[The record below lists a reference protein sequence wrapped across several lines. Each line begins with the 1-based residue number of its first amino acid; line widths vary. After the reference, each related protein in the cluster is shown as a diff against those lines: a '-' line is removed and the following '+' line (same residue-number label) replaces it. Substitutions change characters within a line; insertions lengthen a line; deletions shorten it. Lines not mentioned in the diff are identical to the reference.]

1 MFGMF
6 GGFGLGGGTF
16 DSNYRAYPVSF
27 IDKND
32 AEHADKVFLPP
43 SALDRLA
50 SLHIEY
56 PMLFKVENRK
66 TGRSTHCGV
75 LEFIADEGHVYLP
88 YWMMQNLAMEEG
100 EIVNLRSASLP
111 KGTYVKLQPHTTDF
125 LDISNPKAVL
135 ETTLR
140 NFSCLTVGDQITINY
155 NNRQYFIDIVEAKP
169 QPAISVIETDCEVDF
184 APPLDYVEPTRQ
196 EPAPAPVAEPTP
208 ESTSEPEPAEPS
220 FVPFRGSGMRLDGK
234 AGSSSCASS
243 PPSTSAASGSRPAG
257 GAAPGK
263 ASSSNGATPAS
274 ASAAPKQK
282 AGKVVFAGGNRLA
295 AKQAAAKE
303 QKAPAPPKEPAKE
316 EAAKFSAFQGKART
330 LKG

>member
-6 GGFGLGGGTF
+6 NGFGLGGGTF

-50 SLHIEY
+50 SLNIEY
-56 PMLFKVENRK
+56 PMLFQVANRK

-88 YWMMQNLAMEEG
+88 YWMMQNLALEEG
-100 EIVNLRSASLP
+100 EIVNLKSASLP

-125 LDISNPKAVL
+125 IDISNPKAVL

-169 QPAISVIETDCEVDF
+169 QAAISVIETDCEVDF
-184 APPLDYVEPTRQ
+184 APPLDYVEPTQ
-196 EPAPAPVAEPTP
+196 QQPAPAPVEETEP
-208 ESTSEPEPAEPS
+208 ESTSEPEPEQPS
-220 FVPFRGSGMRLDGK
+220 FVAFRGSGMRLDGK
-234 AGSSSCASS
+234 AASSSSS
-243 PPSTSAASGSRPAG
+243 IPSTASTSAATAG
-257 GAAPGK
+257 GAAPGRPS
-263 ASSSNGATPAS
+263 ASNGATAPA
-274 ASAAPKQK
+274 ATKQK

-303 QKAPAPPKEPAKE
+303 QKTPAPPKEPAKE
-316 EAAKFSAFQGKART
+316 EAPKFSAFQGKARS

>member
-6 GGFGLGGGTF
+6 GGFGLGGGSF

-27 IDKND
+27 IDKGD

-50 SLHIEY
+50 SLNIEY

-88 YWMMQNLAMEEG
+88 YWMMQNLALEEG
-100 EIVNLRSASLP
+100 EIVNLKSASLP

-125 LDISNPKAVL
+125 IDITNPKAVL

-169 QPAISVIETDCEVDF
+169 QAAISVIETDCEVDF
-184 APPLDYVEPTRQ
+184 APPLDYVEPTRS
-196 EPAPAPVAEPTP
+196 EPTPAPVQEQPA
-208 ESTSEPEPAEPS
+208 ESTSEPEVAEPS
-220 FVPFRGSGMRLDGK
+220 FVPFRGAAQRLDGK
-234 AGSSSCASS
+234 APS
-243 PPSTSAASGSRPAG
+243 PSTGPPAPSTSAASGSRSSSGA
-257 GAAPGK
+257 AAPGRPP
-263 ASSSNGATPAS
+263 SSNGAAP
-274 ASAAPKQK
+274 AAPKQK
-282 AGKVVFAGGNRLA
+282 AGKVISAGGNRLA

-303 QKAPAPPKEPAKE
+303 QKAPAPPKEPAKPD
-316 EAAKFSAFQGKART
+316 APKFSAFQGKGHS